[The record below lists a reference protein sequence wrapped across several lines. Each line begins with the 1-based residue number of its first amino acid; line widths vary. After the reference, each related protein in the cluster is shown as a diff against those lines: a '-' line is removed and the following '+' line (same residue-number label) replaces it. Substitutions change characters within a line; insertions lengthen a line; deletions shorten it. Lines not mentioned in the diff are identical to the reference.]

1 MDTPA
6 DRMEVASGPLD
17 GLAPVNGAPHWA
29 QNRLFGEF
37 SEPHAVQNTTFN
49 ALSEKARSSAAE

>member
-17 GLAPVNGAPHWA
+17 RLAPVNGAPHWA
-29 QNRLFGEF
+29 QNRLSGEF
-37 SEPHAVQNTTFN
+37 SEPHAVQNT
-49 ALSEKARSSAAE
+49 RSQLPF